1 MVIISQVGIDLI
13 KSFEGCRLT
22 AYKPVSTE
30 RYWTIGYGHYGS
42 DVREGQNI
50 SQNEAETLLKF
61 DLRIYEKAVN
71 DLVKVSLNQ
80 NQFDSLVSFTYNVGR
95 EGFRT
100 STLLQKLNNND
111 YVGASNEFDK
121 WIHAGGKVLNGLV
134 RRRKAEKDLFLKGS
148 QTTSTTKNYTV
159 RSGENLTKIAQR
171 NNTTIDKIMSLNPQ
185 IKNRNVIYAGQ
196 VIKVPR

>member
-1 MVIISQVGIDLI
+1 MQISQTGINLI

-30 RYWTIGYGHYGS
+30 KYWTIGYGHYGS
-42 DVREGQNI
+42 DVREGQVI

-61 DLRIYEKAVN
+61 DMRVYEKTVN
-71 DLVKVSLNQ
+71 DLVKVPLNQ

-100 STLLQKLNNND
+100 STLLQKLNNKD
-111 YVGASNEFDK
+111 YNGASNEFDR
-121 WIHAGGKVLNGLV
+121 WIHAGGKVMNGLV
-134 RRRKAEKDLFLKGS
+134 RRRKVEKDLFLKGGS
-148 QTTSTTKNYTV
+148 IPATTQNYTI
-159 RSGENLTKIAQR
+159 RSGENLTKISQR
-171 NNTTIDKIMSLNPQ
+171 FHTTIDKIMSLNPQ
-185 IKNRNVIYAGQ
+185 IKNKNVVYAGQ